1 MMKKIRVLVLDCDR
15 KNSLAIIRDLG
26 KQKIYKVD
34 GISHSKYSIG
44 FFSKFISKKYITRNP
59 KKDGEGFLNDLLK
72 IIQKG
77 KYDVVLPVSHVSHI
91 ICSFNSSEIKK
102 WTNLIVPTPEQIDIA
117 THKTKTY
124 EVANKLGIQT
134 PLTIQPLH
142 IDDVESIEI
151 SFPCVI
157 KAPIEVGKNLVEY
170 AFNREDMIQKFRKM
184 DRQNDFGGKLPIV
197 QEYLTGH
204 GAGFF
209 AFYEKGECRNYFMH
223 RRIREYPPSGGVSA
237 CAESFKNQEILE
249 KGKLLLDYLKWNGVA
264 MVEFKKNETND
275 EYNLL
280 EINAKF
286 WGSVELSRGAGV
298 NFPRMIIEQSTNKAV
313 PQITDFEDVRF
324 QWILSGDLLHILERP
339 WNLIPFLRDLLT
351 AKNDFYFSDI
361 KPNLMEFLYIP
372 IHYYKKWFK

>member
-1 MMKKIRVLVLDCDR
+1 M
-15 KNSLAIIRDLG
+15 
-26 KQKIYKVD
+26 D
-34 GISHSKYSIG
+34 GVSHTKYSIG
-44 FFSKFISKKYITRNP
+44 FFSKFIAEKHITKNP
-59 KKDGEGFLNDLLK
+59 KKDGEGFLDDLLK
-72 IIQKG
+72 ILQKNA
-77 KYDVVLPVSHVSHI
+77 YDVLLPVSHVSHI
-91 ICSFNSSEIKK
+91 ICSFHLTEIKK
-102 WTNLIVPTPEQIDIA
+102 WTNLIIPTPDQIDIA
-117 THKTKTY
+117 SNKTKTY
-124 EVANKLGIQT
+124 EVANKLGIKT

-142 IDDVESIEI
+142 IDDVESIDI

-170 AFNREDMIQKFRKM
+170 AFNREGMIRKFRRM
-184 DRQNDFGGKLPIV
+184 DRQNDFDGKLPIV

-249 KGKLLLDYLKWNGVA
+249 KGKLLLDHLKWNGVA
-264 MVEFKKNETND
+264 MVEFKKNEATN

-286 WGSVELSRGAGV
+286 WGSLELSIASGV
-298 NFPRMIIEQSTNKAV
+298 NFPRMIIEHSTNKKV
-313 PQITDFEDVRF
+313 TQITDFEDVRF
-324 QWILSGDLLHILERP
+324 QWILSGDLLHALERP
-339 WNLIPFLRDLLT
+339 GNFIPFLRDLFR
-351 AKNDFYFSDI
+351 AKNDFYFSDV
-361 KPNLMEFLYIP
+361 KPNLIEFLYIP